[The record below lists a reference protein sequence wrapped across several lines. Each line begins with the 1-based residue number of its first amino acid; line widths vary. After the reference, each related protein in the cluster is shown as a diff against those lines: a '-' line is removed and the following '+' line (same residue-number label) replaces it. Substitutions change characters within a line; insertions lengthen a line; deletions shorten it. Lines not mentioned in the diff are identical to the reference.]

1 MDHRGDLVPETSAE
15 IKGPIKIC
23 LMLGGMGFGG
33 GEKYA
38 FSLAEHLS
46 GPRYTFHF
54 VTHQESLFCQEA
66 RRRGYPVT
74 VVDMTRRFN
83 PLSLYKLTRFFKDER
98 IDLVHTNGARMNF
111 YGRLAAHWAE
121 VHHICSTVHNS
132 LYDYPIVGFKR
143 AVYVKTDV
151 WTARYAQRII
161 TVAEALA
168 RDLRDKYGIPAEKIL
183 TIHNGID
190 LSELEPTRSR
200 EAVRDDLGI
209 PPDSPLVGA
218 IGRMTHQKGFTYLL
232 QALPALIERVPKTQC
247 LLVGDGPLRGELER
261 EAVQLGL
268 LDRCIFT
275 GLRTDIPD
283 LLTAI
288 DVFVLPSLS
297 EGFPMVL
304 LEAMGMRQPV
314 VATAVSG
321 NPELIEH
328 GRTGL
333 LVSSADPPAITKA
346 AAWLLEH
353 PSEAEAMGQA
363 ARSVVEERFNVK
375 NMLEKT
381 EEVYRSMWGN
391 SPKLPSV

>member
-1 MDHRGDLVPETSAE
+1 MDHRGDPVPEASAE
-15 IKGPIKIC
+15 IKGPIKVC

-33 GEKYA
+33 GEKYVL
-38 FSLAEHLS
+38 SLAEHLS
-46 GPRYTFHF
+46 SPRYTFHF

-111 YGRLAAHWAE
+111 YGRLAAHWAGAQ
-121 VHHICSTVHNS
+121 HICSTVHNS
-132 LYDYPIVGFKR
+132 LYDYPIGKLKL

-333 LVSSADPPAITKA
+333 LVSSADPPGLATA
-346 AAWLLEH
+346 MTWLLEH
-353 PSEAEAMGQA
+353 PHEAETIGQA
-363 ARSVVEERFNVK
+363 AQSIVEQQFTVTK
-375 NMLEKT
+375 MVEKT
-381 EEVYRSMWGN
+381 EEVYRSMWSN
-391 SPKLPSV
+391 SPKLQSY